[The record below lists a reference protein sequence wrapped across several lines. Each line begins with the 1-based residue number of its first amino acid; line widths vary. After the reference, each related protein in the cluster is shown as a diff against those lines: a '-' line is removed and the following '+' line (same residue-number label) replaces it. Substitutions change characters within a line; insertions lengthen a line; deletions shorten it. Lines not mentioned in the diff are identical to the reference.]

1 MTAAKNP
8 ATKKVAEVVAPSD
21 KKHIGNLRIE
31 SKADAKRYADVT
43 EVTGYLDISADASL
57 PVLTTV
63 GGSLY
68 ISADA
73 SLPVLTTVGSY
84 LDISADA
91 SLPVLTTVG
100 GYLDISAD
108 ASLPVLTTVGS
119 YLDISDENIEL
130 PALEIAHGVKGRL
143 LAIHKHGLWLSD
155 DYKYYAGCKGPMTK
169 NKAIALSKVYE
180 DQETAQIF
188 IKAILADEESRA
200 ESVIES

>member
-21 KKHIGNLRIE
+21 KKHVGNLRIE
-31 SKADAKRYADVT
+31 SKSDAEKYADVS
-43 EVTGYLDISADASL
+43 EVTGSLYIRADASL

-63 GGSLY
+63 GGSL
-68 ISADA
+68 
-73 SLPVLTTVGSY
+73 
-84 LDISADA
+84 DIGA
-91 SLPVLTTVG
+91 
-100 GYLDISAD
+100 
-108 ASLPVLTTVGS
+108 
-119 YLDISDENIEL
+119 ENIEL

-169 NKAIALSKVYE
+169 NQAIALSEVYE